1 MKKRS
6 FFTIL
11 TVFMVFL
18 NGCVTQPS
26 TNTANSG
33 SNFDLPPNAVPGKC
47 YAKCL
52 NPPILEEYTTQY
64 IVYTGNEPI
73 EKIGYEVKTIEVVP
87 AHQIVEK
94 QRIPDCYS
102 TAEDGCMSKV
112 LVNKPAE
119 FIKLKI
125 LTDTTQTPNY
135 ELKNVVAKRL
145 VENASSQNWEE
156 ILCANK
162 VTEKIVNSIRTVLSE
177 KGYQFTSQQLQIDSE
192 VKSALL
198 DFQKKNSLPQG
209 NLNLKTLDA
218 LGVEYK

>member
-1 MKKRS
+1 MKKT
-6 FFTIL
+6 TIYTAFGSVL
-11 TVFMVFL
+11 LFL
-18 NGCVTQPS
+18 NSCVTQQS

-87 AHQIVEK
+87 AHQIFEK

-102 TAEDGCMSKV
+102 TAEDGCISKV
-112 LVNKPAE
+112 LVTKPAE
-119 FIKLKI
+119 FIKLKL

-135 ELKNVVAKRL
+135 EIRSIVAKRL

-162 VTEKIVNSIRTVLSE
+162 VTEKIINSIRTALSE
-177 KGYQFTSQQLQIDSE
+177 KGYQFTSQQPQIDSE

-198 DFQKKNSLPQG
+198 DFQKKYNLPQG
-209 NLNLKTLDA
+209 NLNLKTLEA
-218 LGVEYK
+218 LGVE